1 MDGRRRVRARQ
12 CVTRASLSSLDDDDD
27 DDDDEAEMQHRTR
40 AVLSVVIV
48 AALCASVASF
58 ARQRATWSL
67 GDDDVVAWMS
77 RAPARDAALGAL
89 TLPGTHDSAT
99 HYLSENLQPGR
110 EAQLPEWARTAVR
123 LAEALRIPADQLV
136 RRWAKAQTLSVGEQL
151 ERGIRYVDVRAGWN
165 RDLERWAVHHALT
178 GAAVDE
184 VMEEIK
190 TFLVSAPSEVV
201 VVELTH
207 FFGDPTPDDVERL
220 ALMVDEVFGN
230 MTARYRAGKSS
241 LFERTVG
248 EMAEANDRVV
258 VVFEDDD
265 VGRRHGFWPRKTITN
280 TYANTDNF
288 SDMMAFNHD
297 VVSAFNDVNYDA
309 SAILKT
315 SWTLTT
321 QAKTVVASLN
331 VFEKNPHSLLE
342 LAEWKANGHLSA
354 FADDAT
360 RDKCSIGNIV
370 VVDDLEHSDVVAV
383 ALRLN
388 AVGIFPKGQCKWIA
402 ERAAHSLDDDNVVE
416 A

>member
-1 MDGRRRVRARQ
+1 
-12 CVTRASLSSLDDDDD
+12 
-27 DDDDEAEMQHRTR
+27 
-40 AVLSVVIV
+40 VIV
-48 AALCASVASF
+48 AALCASAASF

>member
-1 MDGRRRVRARQ
+1 MDGRRRARARQ
-12 CVTRASLSSLDDDDD
+12 CVTSLAVDDDDD
-27 DDDDEAEMQHRTR
+27 DAEMQHRTR

-58 ARQRATWSL
+58 ARQRATWSV

-99 HYLSENLQPGR
+99 HYLSEHLQPGR

-151 ERGIRYVDVRAGWN
+151 ERGIRYVDVRAGWD

-190 TFLVSAPSEVV
+190 AFLVSAPSEVV

-265 VGRRHGFWPRKTITN
+265 VGRRHGFWPKKTITN

-342 LAEWKANGHLSA
+342 LAEWKANGHLSV

>member
-12 CVTRASLSSLDDDDD
+12 CVTRASLSSLDVD

-48 AALCASVASF
+48 AALCASAASF

-123 LAEALRIPADQLV
+123 LAEALRIPVDQLV

-220 ALMVDEVFGN
+220 ALMVVEVFGN

-280 TYANTDNF
+280 TYANTDNV

>member
-1 MDGRRRVRARQ
+1 MARARAVVLRSVIAAVVV
-12 CVTRASLSSLDDDDD
+12 CASALAFARRANATFGLFDDDDG
-27 DDDDEAEMQHRTR
+27 
-40 AVLSVVIV
+40 V
-48 AALCASVASF
+48 A
-58 ARQRATWSL
+58 T
-67 GDDDVVAWMS
+67 WMS
-77 RAPARDAALGAL
+77 RAPARDASLGAL

-99 HYLSENLQPGR
+99 HYLSAHLQPGR
-110 EAQLPEWARTAVR
+110 DSQLPEWARAAVR

-136 RRWAKAQTLSVGEQL
+136 RRWAKAQTLSVGAQL
-151 ERGIRYVDVRAGWN
+151 ERGIRYVDIRAGWN

-190 TFLVSAPSEVV
+190 TFLASAPSEVV

-207 FFGDPTPDDVERL
+207 FYGDPMPEDVERL
-220 ALMVDEVFGN
+220 ASMVDEVFGN
-230 MTARYRAGKSS
+230 MTARYHGGHSS

-258 VVFEDDD
+258 VVFEDTSI
-265 VGRRHGFWPRKTITN
+265 GRRHGFWPKNTITN

-288 SDMMAFNHD
+288 ADMLAFNHE
-297 VVSAFNDVNYDA
+297 VVSAFNDVNYDT
-309 SAILKT
+309 SALLKT

-321 QAKTVVASLN
+321 QAKTVVDSLN

-342 LAEWKANGHLSA
+342 LAEWRANGQLSA
-354 FADDAT
+354 FADEAT
-360 RDKCSIGNIV
+360 QDKCSIGNIV

-388 AVGIFPKGQCKWIA
+388 AVGILPKGQCQWLA
-402 ERAAHSLDDDNVVE
+402 RTSHSLDDDPFNVVE